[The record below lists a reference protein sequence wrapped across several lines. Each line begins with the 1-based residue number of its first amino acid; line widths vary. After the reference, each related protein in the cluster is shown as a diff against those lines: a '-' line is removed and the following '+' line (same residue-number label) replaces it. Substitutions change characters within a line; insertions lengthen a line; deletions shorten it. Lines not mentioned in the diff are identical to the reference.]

1 MKAKAIAY
9 SAAANSRYVYLDKP
23 IVVHVKDEFKET
35 FLTHLKVKAY
45 VIDTRYE
52 FAFASDVTETA
63 KTEFLREGLLQ
74 PFAKPD
80 LHGDSKHAGAPPNG
94 QSQDDQPTN
103 EP

>member
-1 MKAKAIAY
+1 MV
-9 SAAANSRYVYLDKP
+9 N
-23 IVVHVKDEFKET
+23 VKDEFKET

-63 KTEFLREGLLQ
+63 KTEFLREGLLY

-80 LHGDSKHAGAPPNG
+80 LHGNPEHGSAPPNG
-94 QSQDDQPTN
+94 QSSADQPPT
-103 EP
+103 